1 MGNRRKD
8 PETQER
14 LGNIV
19 VGRFCLAS
27 VRINF
32 SRGWGVKRVYVLHS
46 KQCYIFPVVSTNEHK
61 MVFRILAQ
69 ASLEFPSSDSE
80 FWDAWL
86 PSFLLVLSPFSF
98 LYSSLPPFF
107 SSFLYFSPSFP
118 PSLLSSLLSFFT
130 PPVPRQDTVHN
141 LRFHDSILYSSAIPI
156 RFCMSKSL
164 RTSRARPH
172 CKPRNHPPT
181 PP

>member
-1 MGNRRKD
+1 MRFSQVLDLWLTGVGNRRKD

-69 ASLEFPSSDSE
+69 ASFEFPSSGSE

-107 SSFLYFSPSFP
+107 SSFLYFSPHFLLPYFP
-118 PSLLSSLLSFFT
+118 PFFPSLLS
-130 PPVPRQDTVHN
+130 PPHFIV
-141 LRFHDSILYSSAIPI
+141 FGLY
-156 RFCMSKSL
+156 L
-164 RTSRARPH
+164 
-172 CKPRNHPPT
+172 
-181 PP
+181 